1 MAVIARD
8 ATIVNELGMHA
19 RPAATFVKTAARFG
33 ASIRVSKGDLEVNGK
48 SIMGV
53 LMLAA
58 ECATLVVNHTGIEK
72 NCIHRR
78 MSSRM
83 FSKNFIR
90 IT

>member
-1 MAVIARD
+1 MIARD

-58 ECATLVVNHTGIEK
+58 ECGST
-72 NCIHRR
+72 
-78 MSSRM
+78 
-83 FSKNFIR
+83 
-90 IT
+90 ITISADGDDAEAAVDALTVLIQAGFKEVE